1 MTIERVN
8 ERELLTAA
16 AQGSQVAYRELIH
29 LHQSAVYRFA
39 WAMIGD
45 EDAQRITEN
54 AFITAWRQLDFL
66 KDLNLSFR
74 DRLLQLVCI
83 DCDEAAKRQ
92 RRHRVNL
99 PSAQDENA
107 LNFPVGPLRY
117 DPRTN
122 MEHLALQTDI
132 EEALRTLPLHFRKV
146 LLLHEMGELADTQIA
161 DMTGSDA
168 QTVHEDLIRSRGFVR
183 RQIILSG
190 GFFPASDGKDSEAAP
205 KYRACSTYLPTLAA
219 AADDL
224 CTGNEKQA
232 LSAHLANCPG
242 CRGYYESLR
251 AIHHGIAVMKR
262 EVPGDMASYIIH
274 KIQQEAGMGD
284 FAAPNE
290 KPPRRHFRPAFGRFT
305 VIGLC
310 LALVLLAYSNGILER
325 AGLTPSTP
333 GQGQTSPPQTTTVQ
347 PQPTPGKTQTPSGET
362 PTETPTENT
371 PDPSV
376 PETPEDP
383 DSTIVPDNGGN
394 NTSASTLVPEGET
407 YNAVYTLRGNGG
419 NIIDSYASL
428 SFRVAMA
435 DGTRAVYYVVPVS
448 NAEDLNADLDAAGL
462 TPQPYTE
469 EPQSIDTDAPNQLYI
484 VYMTTD

>member
-45 EDAQRITEN
+45 DDAQRITEN

-168 QTVHEDLIRSRGFVR
+168 QTVHEDLIRSSGFVR

-190 GFFPASDGKDSEAAP
+190 GFFPASDDKDSEAAP

-290 KPPRRHFRPAFGRFT
+290 KLPRRHFRPAFGRFT

-333 GQGQTSPPQTTTVQ
+333 GQ
-347 PQPTPGKTQTPSGET
+347 
-362 PTETPTENT
+362 
-371 PDPSV
+371 
-376 PETPEDP
+376 
-383 DSTIVPDNGGN
+383 
-394 NTSASTLVPEGET
+394 
-407 YNAVYTLRGNGG
+407 
-419 NIIDSYASL
+419 
-428 SFRVAMA
+428 
-435 DGTRAVYYVVPVS
+435 
-448 NAEDLNADLDAAGL
+448 
-462 TPQPYTE
+462 
-469 EPQSIDTDAPNQLYI
+469 
-484 VYMTTD
+484 